1 MQMIQFNLLKIKRA
15 MNLRNEKIILYSILY
30 YNIYLCMVYTY
41 IPLYIEYRIMHYIYI
56 LFKYIK

>member
-41 IPLYIEYRIMHYIYI
+41 IPLYV
-56 LFKYIK
+56 K